1 MTLEVRTK
9 SYRGRIEKTAQ
20 VFTNDPETPE
30 TVLSIRGNLWVPIYM
45 STERVRL
52 KGKVGENIR
61 NSIQVRGQKEIPL
74 KLKEVSVNVPDK
86 VDVKIHKQAEEQNY
100 LVAFRNKLDTE
111 GHYIGYAT
119 ITTNYPD
126 QPKIQIQILGAIT
139 ANVQAKPKV
148 LSFPFMTKKR
158 LDKLRDSDDSI
169 AAQAVT
175 VFVEEGADLKIEQVS
190 LERSLYTFSINETKP
205 GKRYE
210 IRVKPVLRHLD
221 VGMNQDLLKIHTNQ
235 EHHELFEIP
244 IRLNLGR

>member
-1 MTLEVRTK
+1 MEVRTK
-9 SYRGRIEKTAQ
+9 NFHGHIQKSAK
-20 VFTNDPETPE
+20 VFTNDPNSPE
-30 TVLSIRGNLWVPIYM
+30 ITISVKGNLWVPIYV
-45 STERVRL
+45 SSGRVRL

-61 NSIQVRGQKEIPL
+61 NSIQIRGQKDNPL

-86 VDVKIHKQAEEQNY
+86 VDVQIHKQAEKQNY
-100 LVAFRNKLDTE
+100 LVAFRNKLNTE

-158 LDKLRDSDDSI
+158 LDKLRDSDDSV
-169 AAQAVT
+169 AAQPVT
-175 VFVEEGADLKIEQVS
+175 VFIEEGADLKIAQVS
-190 LERSLYTFSINETKP
+190 LERSLYTFSINDTKP

-210 IRVKPVLRHLD
+210 IRVKPVLKHLD